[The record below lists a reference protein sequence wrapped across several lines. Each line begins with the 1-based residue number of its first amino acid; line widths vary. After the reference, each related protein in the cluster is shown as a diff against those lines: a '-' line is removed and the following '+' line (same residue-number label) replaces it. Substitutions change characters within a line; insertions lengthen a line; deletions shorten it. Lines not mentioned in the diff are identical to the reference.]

1 MASYDTR
8 KAVRLFT
15 FTAMDA
21 IAVSVVGAVLA
32 LPGAAMAQGAAAPV
46 QAAGAADTGGIE
58 EIVVTAQKRVERLR
72 DVPISIT
79 AQSGAELERRGV
91 ADTRDLVTVVPGL
104 TMQSVGATMQPS
116 IRGVTTQLAEPGS
129 EVNIAT
135 YVDGVYR
142 PDPSVG
148 AYDLPDISR
157 IEVSKGPQGTL
168 FGRNATGGA
177 IQIFTKDPEFTF
189 AGNATVG
196 YGSLDDKTAK
206 GFLTGPVV
214 SDIVAASLS
223 GSYEKHDGYIRDL
236 FLGGKAGRLKSK
248 SVRGKVLIKPTD
260 TVKLLFS
267 GYYSDR
273 FDENG
278 ETFQPLGG
286 NTVASLLDPTA
297 IIPTRKRET
306 ASNQRGEVAVK
317 SKGVSL
323 KAAADLP
330 FATLTSI
337 TAYDKLRSHIVL
349 DGDATSADIASY
361 DVRGRNRDF
370 SQELNLTSN
379 SNGPISWIVGA
390 NYYFDSNFFDPN
402 HITPAGVFI
411 VAGVK
416 TRSYAT
422 FGELSYKLTD
432 RLSLT
437 GGVRYTHEHRVADA
451 VFSVGAPPAS
461 VPLLGVKN
469 YNSVTPRGTVKYQL
483 DDDSNVYF
491 TYTQGFKSGVFN
503 LFALNPNALKPE
515 KITAYEL
522 GYKTQVGR
530 RYSLSAATFY
540 YRYTDQQ
547 VNALTN
553 VNGIPLTS
561 VQNAASA
568 NIYGAEIDGSFAV
581 TKEFSV
587 RAGISYL
594 HARYD
599 KFTNASVEVP
609 TGLGGNQSIVIDAS
623 GFDEIRS
630 PELTGTFTID
640 YEKEFDAGKFDS
652 SVTLYHS
659 DHYFLDT
666 GNRVRQSGYETLAVQ
681 ASFTFAKTGVRV
693 GVWGKN
699 LTNADVLVSN
709 LISDLG
715 DPVQYGPKRTY
726 GVTIGYSF

>member
-1 MASYDTR
+1 MTPYTMR
-8 KAVRLFT
+8 KTARLFT
-15 FTAMDA
+15 FTAADA
-21 IAVSVVGAVLA
+21 IAMGLAGAALV
-32 LPGAAMAQGAAAPV
+32 LPGAALAQDATASI
-46 QAAGAADTGGIE
+46 QAAGADAGGIE

-91 ADTRDLVTVVPGL
+91 SDTRDLVSVVPGL
-104 TMQSVGATMQPS
+104 TMQSVGATVQPS

-177 IQIFTKDPEFTF
+177 IQIFTKDPEFTPT
-189 AGNATVG
+189 GNITLG
-196 YGSLDDKTAK
+196 YGNLDDRTAK
-206 GFLTGPVV
+206 GFLTGPVLADV
-214 SDIVAASLS
+214 VAVSLS
-223 GSYEKHDGYIRDL
+223 GAYQKHDGYIRDL
-236 FLGGKAGRLKSK
+236 FLGGKAGRLESK
-248 SVRGKVLIKPTD
+248 SVRGKVLVKPSE
-260 TVKLLFS
+260 TVKLLLS

-278 ETFQPLGG
+278 QTFQPLNG
-286 NTVASLLDPTA
+286 NTLARVLDPTA
-297 IIPTRKRET
+297 IIPIRKRET
-306 ASNQRGEVAVK
+306 ASNQRGEVSVK
-317 SKGVSL
+317 SRGISL
-323 KAAADLP
+323 KATIDLP

-337 TAYDKLRSHIVL
+337 TAYDKLRSRIIL
-349 DGDATSADIASY
+349 DGDATSANIANY
-361 DVRGRNRDF
+361 DVSGRNRNF
-370 SQELNLTSN
+370 TQEFNLASN
-379 SNGPISWIVGA
+379 SSGPVSWIAGA
-390 NYYFDSNFFDPN
+390 NYYFDKNFFDPN
-402 HITPAGVFI
+402 VINPGGVFI
-411 VAGVK
+411 VAGVT
-416 TRSYAT
+416 TRSYAA

-451 VFSVGAPPAS
+451 VFSFGAPPTT
-461 VPLLGVKN
+461 VPRLGVKN
-469 YNSVTPRGTVKYQL
+469 YNSVTPRGTVKYQV

-503 LFALNPNALKPE
+503 LFSLNPNALKPE

-568 NIYGAEIDGSFAV
+568 NIYGGEIDGSFAV
-581 TKEFSV
+581 TKEFSL
-587 RAGISYL
+587 RAGVSYL

-599 KFTNASVEVP
+599 KFANASVQVP
-609 TGLGGNQSIVIDAS
+609 TGLGGNRTIVIDAS
-623 GFDEIRS
+623 GFEEIRS
-630 PELTGTFTID
+630 PELTVTLTANF
-640 YEKEFDAGKFDS
+640 EKEFDAGKFDS

-666 GNRVRQSGYETLAVQ
+666 GNRVRQPGYETLAAQ
-681 ASFTFAKTGVRV
+681 ASFSFAQTGLRV

-699 LTNADVLVSN
+699 LTNADVFVSN

-715 DPVQYGPKRTY
+715 DPVQYGTKRTY
-726 GVTIGYSF
+726 GVTVGYSF

>member
-1 MASYDTR
+1 MTPYTMR
-8 KAVRLFT
+8 KTARLFT
-15 FTAMDA
+15 FTAADA
-21 IAVSVVGAVLA
+21 IAMGLAGAALV
-32 LPGAAMAQGAAAPV
+32 LPGAALAQDAAASI
-46 QAAGAADTGGIE
+46 QAAGADAGGIE

-91 ADTRDLVTVVPGL
+91 SDTRDLVSVVPGL
-104 TMQSVGATMQPS
+104 TMQSVGATVQPS

-177 IQIFTKDPEFTF
+177 IQIFTKDPEFTPT
-189 AGNATVG
+189 GNITLG
-196 YGSLDDKTAK
+196 YGNLDDRTAK

-214 SDIVAASLS
+214 ADVVAVSLS
-223 GSYEKHDGYIRDL
+223 GSYQKHDGYIRDL
-236 FLGGKAGRLKSK
+236 FLGGKAGRLESK
-248 SVRGKVLIKPTD
+248 SVRGKVLIRPTD
-260 TVKLLFS
+260 TVKLLLS

-278 ETFQPLGG
+278 ETFQPLNG
-286 NTVASLLDPTA
+286 NSLARVLDPTS

-306 ASNQRGEVAVK
+306 ASNQRGEVSVK

-323 KAAADLP
+323 RATVDLP

-337 TAYDKLRSHIVL
+337 TAYDKLRSRIIL
-349 DGDATSADIASY
+349 DGDATSTNVANYNVS
-361 DVRGRNRDF
+361 GRNRDF
-370 SQELNLTSN
+370 TQEFNLASN
-379 SNGPISWIVGA
+379 SDGPVSWIAGA
-390 NYYFDSNFFDPN
+390 NYYFDKNFFDPN
-402 HITPAGVFI
+402 VINPGAVFI
-411 VAGVK
+411 VAGVT
-416 TRSYAT
+416 TRSYAA

-451 VFSVGAPPAS
+451 VFSFGAPPAS
-461 VPLLGVKN
+461 VPRLGVKN
-469 YNSVTPRGTVKYQL
+469 YNSVTPRGTVKYQV

-503 LFALNPNALKPE
+503 LFSLNPNALKPE

-568 NIYGAEIDGSFAV
+568 NIYGGEIDGSFAV
-581 TKEFSV
+581 TKEFSF
-587 RAGISYL
+587 RAGVSYL

-599 KFTNASVEVP
+599 KFVNASVQVP
-609 TGLGGNQSIVIDAS
+609 TGLGGNRTIVIDAS
-623 GFDEIRS
+623 GFEEIRS
-630 PELTGTFTID
+630 PELTVTLTANF
-640 YEKEFDAGKFDS
+640 EKEFDAGKFDS

-666 GNRVRQSGYETLAVQ
+666 GNRVRQPGYETLAAQ
-681 ASFTFAKTGVRV
+681 ASFSFAQTGLRV

-699 LTNADVLVSN
+699 LTNADVFVSN

-715 DPVQYGPKRTY
+715 DPVQYGTKRTY
-726 GVTIGYSF
+726 GVTVGYSF